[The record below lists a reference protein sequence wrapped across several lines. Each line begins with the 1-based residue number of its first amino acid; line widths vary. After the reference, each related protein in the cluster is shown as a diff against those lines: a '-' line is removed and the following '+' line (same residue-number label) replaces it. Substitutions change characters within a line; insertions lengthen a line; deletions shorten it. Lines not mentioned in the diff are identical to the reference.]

1 MRPVPNGGGASAHH
15 GRPDS
20 LTPNATMPAMTYF
33 VGTEESISDL
43 GDLNMSFQ
51 TQRFPYK
58 NEHESSL
65 RGGRTSHRSTM
76 SSATSISW
84 PSPSL
89 SSQPGG
95 ETPHDLSRPMTPVNL
110 GTSGPESVISSTDSA
125 MSSPVASMSASRI
138 SSSLS
143 LIGPHQGGIG
153 LFQNSPDA
161 AAESHTP
168 QLIMPSLTVPRRRP
182 FSETGK
188 SLGKLKV
195 LVTGAEGIGKS
206 TLITAI
212 AQSSEHIVHVD
223 PITNQN
229 KGQVSEVYAS
239 TRPYPWWRAE
249 LDPSVAPRRRSS
261 AAMDEML
268 DRNLCFVDCPPQRE
282 SDGVHPAV
290 RYIESQLFP
299 LLHRPVSDGDLWN
312 LLSNGTEP
320 IVDAVLYLLPHTG
333 PEPTDIETIRVL
345 QKTTNVI
352 PLLARAD
359 EIDSREA
366 MASKQNIGGRLRDKD
381 VAYFSFSA
389 PGLPAEASDVYA
401 VSSISDS
408 DHDVMDASVLMN
420 PEYVRPLVSTD
431 LKKLV
436 EQLVSP
442 DGSARLRH
450 SASLKCV
457 RWRRQKAISSSSQSA
472 LICRQPMEMYS
483 FSTPSWGRPFLPEQ
497 YHRPL
502 EMASWAESLRL
513 SLEAERLG
521 ETPMQ
526 LFGPSITM
534 NMPLARVN
542 QKSRRQKSKKS
553 KREELVS
560 HHQDP
565 LGLLGLAGK
574 IRCNSRLTLELVSSI
589 GVIGYFTSWLVR
601 PDGLVAR

>member
-1 MRPVPNGGGASAHH
+1 MRPVPASGSASAHR

-20 LTPNATMPAMTYF
+20 LTPNATIPAMTYL
-33 VGTEESISDL
+33 VGTEDSISDL
-43 GDLNMSFQ
+43 SDMSFP

-58 NEHESSL
+58 SEYESNQRAGKSN
-65 RGGRTSHRSTM
+65 HRSTM
-76 SSATSISW
+76 SASTSISW

-89 SSQPGG
+89 SSQAGG
-95 ETPHDLSRPMTPVNL
+95 ETPHDLSRPMTPVML
-110 GTSGPESVISSTDSA
+110 GNPGPESVISSSSSP

-143 LIGPHQGGIG
+143 LIGPHQGDIG
-153 LFQNSPDA
+153 LYSHTADSMA
-161 AAESHTP
+161 GSHTP

-182 FSETGK
+182 FSNTGK

-195 LVTGAEGIGKS
+195 LVTGPDGIGKS

-212 AQSSEHIVHVD
+212 AQCSEHIVHVD
-223 PITNQN
+223 PVTNQN
-229 KGQVSEVYAS
+229 KGEVSEVYAS

-249 LDPSVAPRRRSS
+249 LDPSAAPRRRSS
-261 AAMDEML
+261 AMDEML
-268 DRNLCFVDCPPQRE
+268 DRNLCFVDCPPQQNSE
-282 SDGVHPAV
+282 AAHPAI

-299 LLHRPVSDGDLWN
+299 LLNRPISDGDLWN

-333 PEPTDIETIRVL
+333 PEPSDVEAIRLL

-359 EIDSREA
+359 EINNDEA
-366 MASKQNIGGRLRDKD
+366 IASKQYIDDSLRDKD
-381 VAYFSFSA
+381 VGYFSFSA
-389 PGLPAEASDVYA
+389 PGVSSETSDIYA

-408 DHDVMDASVLMN
+408 DYDVMDASVLMN
-420 PEYVRPLVSTD
+420 SEYIRPLVSTD
-431 LKKLV
+431 LNRLV
-436 EQLVSP
+436 EQLMSQ

-450 SASLKCV
+450 AASLKCV
-457 RWRRQKAISSSSQSA
+457 RWRRQTAISSSSQTA
-472 LICRQPMEMYS
+472 LVCRQPMGMYS
-483 FSTPSWGRPFLPEQ
+483 YSAPLWGRSYTPEQ

-521 ETPMQ
+521 ELPIP
-526 LFGPSITM
+526 LLGSGITM
-534 NMPLARVN
+534 NNMPLARVN
-542 QKSRRQKSKKS
+542 QKLRRQKNKKS
-553 KREELVS
+553 KREEVVP

-565 LGLLGLAGK
+565 LGLLGLAGQIK
-574 IRCNSRLTLELVSSI
+574 CNSRLTLELVSSI
-589 GVIGYFTSWLVR
+589 GVIGFFTSWLVG
-601 PDGLVAR
+601 PDGLVSKC